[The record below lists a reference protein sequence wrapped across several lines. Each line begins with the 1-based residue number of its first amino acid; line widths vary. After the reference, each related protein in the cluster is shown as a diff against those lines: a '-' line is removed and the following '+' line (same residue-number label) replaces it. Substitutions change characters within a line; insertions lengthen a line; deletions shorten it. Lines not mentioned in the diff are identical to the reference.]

1 MAAAFLLGRDMNYQQ
16 AFVEHYKAVRARITN
31 QKPPQV
37 KMLSPPPQPE
47 PEVIE
52 PPEPRDERPHPDP
65 RMQILREC
73 AKEYGCT
80 VSDMLGKYRNE
91 NIILARRKAMWRLHK
106 RGTMSLTQ
114 IGRYLNKD
122 HSTVLHALRKYEKSL
137 AQGEAK

>member
-1 MAAAFLLGRDMNYQQ
+1 MNYQQ
-16 AFVEHYKAVRARITN
+16 AIVEHYRAVRARIAN
-31 QKPPQV
+31 PKL
-37 KMLSPPPQPE
+37 KSPPPPKPEAEMITPPELPE
-47 PEVIE
+47 PPQE
-52 PPEPRDERPHPDP
+52 ERPHPDP

-73 AKEYGCT
+73 AREYGCT
-80 VSDMLGKYRNE
+80 VSDMLGKCRNE

>member
-1 MAAAFLLGRDMNYQQ
+1 MNYQQ
-16 AFVEHYKAVRARITN
+16 AFVEHYKAVRARISN
-31 QKPPQV
+31 PKP
-37 KMLSPPPQPE
+37 KAAPPPQPE

-73 AKEYGCT
+73 AREHGCT
-80 VSDMLGKYRNE
+80 VQE
-91 NIILARRKAMWRLHK
+91 ILSPTRFSNVIKARRKAMWRLHK